1 VQFVAEI
8 RSGDAGGFVAPE
20 RRTDKSFP
28 DCRAC
33 PVSRYGIYAAT
44 MKTAPDRIPRLRASV
59 GAYESNQAMLVQDQ
73 PSERIGSLRSG
84 WAFAHK
90 TLQGGRRH
98 ILAFLLP
105 GDLVGIDLLAMGR
118 NPLPYGITA
127 LSDASVCWFD
137 TEAFDEL
144 ARIEGAQRDATQ
156 YWMSLYVSTFS
167 LRTAMIGHATA
178 TARLAEFVLELFVR
192 LRHRNLTRG
201 EGYEFLPTQ
210 SQVADCLGLTPAYV
224 SMTLTRL
231 RKRGILEIRDRTL
244 RVLNEGELHRIA
256 NAKDSEAATLD
267 TK

>member
-1 VQFVAEI
+1 VVFVAEI
-8 RSGDAGGFVAPE
+8 RSGNAGGIVAPE

-28 DCRAC
+28 DCKAC
-33 PVSRYGIYAAT
+33 PVSGYGIYAAT
-44 MKTAPDRIPRLRASV
+44 MKAAPERIPNLRARVSL
-59 GAYESNQAMLVQDQ
+59 YEPHQAMLVQDH
-73 PSERIGSLRSG
+73 PSEHIGSLRSG
-84 WAFAHK
+84 WAYAHK

-105 GDLVGIDLLAMGR
+105 GDLVGIDLMAMGR

-127 LSDASVCWFD
+127 LSDASVCWFA
-137 TEAFDEL
+137 TEAFHEL
-144 ARIEGAQRDATQ
+144 VRAEGAQRIATQ
-156 YWMSLYVSTFS
+156 FWMSLYVSRFS

-178 TARLAEFVLELFVR
+178 TARLAEFVLELFIR
-192 LRHRNLTRG
+192 LRHRNLARG
-201 EGYEFLPTQ
+201 DGYEFLPTQ

-244 RVLNEGELHRIA
+244 RVLDERELHRIA

>member
-1 VQFVAEI
+1 MAET
-8 RSGDAGGFVAPE
+8 RPRNAGGAVAPE
-20 RRTDKSFP
+20 GRADKSFP
-28 DCRAC
+28 DCRTC
-33 PVSRYGIYAAT
+33 PVSGYGIYAAT
-44 MKTAPDRIPRLRASV
+44 MKTAPDRIPRLRAGVS
-59 GAYESNQAMLVQDQ
+59 AYEANQAMLVQGQ
-73 PSERIGSLRSG
+73 SSERIGSLRSG
-84 WAFAHK
+84 WAYVHK

-118 NPLPYGITA
+118 NPLPYGTTA
-127 LSDASVCWFD
+127 LNDASVCWFD
-137 TEAFDEL
+137 TEAFHEL
-144 ARIEGAQRDATQ
+144 LQAEGAQRSATQ
-156 YWMSLYVSTFS
+156 FWMSLYVSTFS

-201 EGYEFLPTQ
+201 DGYEFLPTQ

-244 RVLNEGELHRIA
+244 RVLDERELHRIA
-256 NAKDSEAATLD
+256 NAKDSEPAALG

>member
-1 VQFVAEI
+1 MGET
-8 RSGDAGGFVAPE
+8 RSGNAVAPE
-20 RRTDKSFP
+20 RRTGKSFP

-33 PVSRYGIYAAT
+33 PVSGYGIYAAT
-44 MKTAPDRIPRLRASV
+44 MKAAPDRIPRLRAGAS
-59 GAYESNQAMLVQDQ
+59 AYEANQAMLVQGQ
-73 PSERIGSLRSG
+73 SSERIGSLRSG
-84 WAFAHK
+84 WAYVHK

-105 GDLVGIDLLAMGR
+105 GDLVGIDLMAMGR

-137 TEAFDEL
+137 TEAFHDL
-144 ARIEGAQRDATQ
+144 LQTEGAQRSATQ
-156 YWMSLYVSTFS
+156 FWMSLYVSTFS

-201 EGYEFLPTQ
+201 DGYEFLPTQ

-244 RVLNEGELHRIA
+244 RVLDERELHRIA
-256 NAKDSEAATLD
+256 NAKNSESATLD